1 MTLNPLQMREIFQL
15 LFLRALAR
23 SRLQTWRPARHPDRV
38 TLLDRIRTYAVKH
51 NLFRGR
57 LRLDKSWVL
66 ITALLLG
73 MMGGGAGVAY
83 AADGSSPGD
92 VLYGLDTAMESL
104 RYNLASSPE
113 TRASLALASAEE
125 RLAEVQTL
133 VGSDASEADVQ
144 QAIEGYAF
152 NISQA
157 AAELAAVAASGE
169 EARAEAL
176 AQLLQSSLSV
186 HSQVLS
192 EAKGRVPESAQP
204 FFDQA
209 IATSEV
215 GKQTVDSIFTDGMP
229 SGQPESIPG
238 GHRPETPGGDAS
250 EDAPRGEGQGAARPD
265 LASIEERLAGLDGR
279 IAEAQ
284 DHFAAGQTAEA
295 HGALVSYQ
303 NEIDALALDLAAAA
317 QEDEARGQALA
328 TVLDATLLIHAEI
341 LSQLVDQVP
350 DESMAFIEQAI
361 SASEVGRQQLE
372 DFINRGFP
380 SYDPPGYEA
389 PSGRP

>member
-1 MTLNPLQMREIFQL
+1 M
-15 LFLRALAR
+15 
-23 SRLQTWRPARHPDRV
+23 
-38 TLLDRIRTYAVKH
+38 
-51 NLFRGR
+51 
-57 LRLDKSWVL
+57 SWIL
-66 ITALLLG
+66 ITALVLG
-73 MMGGGAGVAY
+73 LTGGGAGVAY
-83 AADGSSPGD
+83 AADGSSPGG

-144 QAIEGYAF
+144 QAIDGYGF

-157 AAELAAVAASGE
+157 AAGLAAVAAGGE

-192 EAKGRVPESAQP
+192 EAKGHVPESAQP
-204 FFDQA
+204 LFDQA

-229 SGQPESIPG
+229 SGQPESVPG

-250 EDAPRGEGQGAARPD
+250 GDAPRGEGQESERPE

-284 DHFAAGQTAEA
+284 DNFAAGQTAEA

-303 NEIDALALDLAAAA
+303 N
-317 QEDEARGQALA
+317 
-328 TVLDATLLIHAEI
+328 
-341 LSQLVDQVP
+341 
-350 DESMAFIEQAI
+350 
-361 SASEVGRQQLE
+361 
-372 DFINRGFP
+372 
-380 SYDPPGYEA
+380 
-389 PSGRP
+389 